1 MAINIKPHP
10 YKIVCDMCGSRDT
23 FVIEKQGIPTH
34 QQPTLC
40 KGDIIGIVNAGMK
53 YFKDEVKPP
62 VPDDYERLKVEN
74 DELNKEIERLN
85 TELEAASAEINR
97 LTVELEASST
107 EINRLTVEL
116 RAAKQKATSSTKT
129 TAAKKGGKKK

>member
-23 FVIEKQGIPTH
+23 YTIERHGIPAH

-40 KGDIIGIVNAGMK
+40 KADIIGIVNAGME
-53 YFKDEVKPP
+53 YFKDEIKSP
-62 VPDDYERLKVEN
+62 VPDDYEQLKAEA
-74 DELNKEIERLN
+74 DGLKKEIERLN
-85 TELEAASAEINR
+85 MELEAGTAEINR

-107 EINRLTVEL
+107 EINRLNVEL
-116 RAAKQKATSSTKT
+116 RAAKQTNTSGAKPT
-129 TAAKKGGKKK
+129 TAKKGGKKK